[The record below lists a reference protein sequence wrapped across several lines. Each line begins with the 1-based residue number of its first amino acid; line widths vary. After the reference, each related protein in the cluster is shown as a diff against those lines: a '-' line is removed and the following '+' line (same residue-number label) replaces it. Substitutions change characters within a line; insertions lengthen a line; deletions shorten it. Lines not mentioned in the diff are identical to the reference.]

1 MDLSSR
7 LVVLLLP
14 LVVLSAI
21 TVVYVKY
28 VSRQTFTELQQ
39 TVRAKDALEV
49 EWSRLQLEQNT
60 WSSSGRVENLARK
73 KLDLVVPKA
82 NQTFYIKVK

>member
-1 MDLSSR
+1 MDLSTR
-7 LVVLLLP
+7 IVVLLVP

-28 VSRQTFTELQQ
+28 ISRVKFSELQQ
-39 TVRAKDALEV
+39 TVRDQDALEI

-60 WSSSGRVENLARK
+60 WSSSGRVENIARK
-73 KLDLVVPKA
+73 KLGLVVPKA